1 MSGGEE
7 KGSKRA
13 RRNYTTSEA
22 SLCTE
27 TVTCAGLEDDIE
39 SQQHLD
45 GLGEKLGEG
54 SSLKQMA
61 EEFGEL
67 AFLLGESHYCIDTP
81 TDA

>member
-1 MSGGEE
+1 MISGGEE

-22 SLCTE
+22 SFCTE
-27 TVTCAGLEDDIE
+27 TVTCDGLEDAIE
-39 SQQHLD
+39 PQQHLD

-67 AFLLGESHYCIDTP
+67 AFL
-81 TDA
+81 